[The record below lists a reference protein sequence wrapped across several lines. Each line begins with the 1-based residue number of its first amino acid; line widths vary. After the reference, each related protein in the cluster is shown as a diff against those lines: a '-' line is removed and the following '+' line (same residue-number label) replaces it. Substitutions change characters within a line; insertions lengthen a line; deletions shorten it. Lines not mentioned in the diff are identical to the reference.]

1 MLLTHQEALTAA
13 DLIDYA
19 AALGLDTQR
28 FQGDLTRHR
37 HERHVPRDVESAD
50 LSGVRGTPTFFIN
63 DKRHEKPADLAGLTA
78 AIATARSRTQ
88 LHARIE

>member
-1 MLLTHQEALTAA
+1 MSK
-13 DLIDYA
+13 
-19 AALGLDTQR
+19 
-28 FQGDLTRHR
+28 
-37 HERHVPRDVESAD
+37 SAD